1 MNETEITR
9 ETAVARIRQQL
20 IALPQNTGMS
30 MCRIAAEKSILCRGF
45 HHDSDDELRWRYA
58 DKIEGAIGMCRQE
71 LEARANEWQLER
83 QKAEGTL
90 LCCDVQYRF
99 NETCRG
105 WDDFSNE
112 ELSKFCL
119 ELTGEAVHVIGRK
132 ELAVL

>member
-9 ETAVARIRQQL
+9 EAAVARIRQRL
-20 IALPQNTGMS
+20 IAIQQQTGMS
-30 MCRIAAEKSILCRGF
+30 MCRIAAEKNILCRGF
-45 HHDSDDELRWRYA
+45 HRDSEEELRWRYA
-58 DKIEGAIGMCRQE
+58 DKIEGAHTMTREE
-71 LEARANEWQLER
+71 LERRADEWQLAR
-83 QKAEGTL
+83 QQSEETL

-112 ELSKFCL
+112 ELSRFCQ